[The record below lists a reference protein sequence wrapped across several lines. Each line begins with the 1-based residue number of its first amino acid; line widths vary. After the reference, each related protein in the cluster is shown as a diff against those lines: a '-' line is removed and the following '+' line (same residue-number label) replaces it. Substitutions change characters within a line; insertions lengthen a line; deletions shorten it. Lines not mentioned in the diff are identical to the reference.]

1 MTTLL
6 YNEKRN
12 YGEKNKSLDYLPEL
26 YQNCENSFTERFLTI
41 FTDIYSQFEREI
53 DTSSKIY
60 DPELCPDEFIEWLG
74 KWISVENMQLFP
86 DDKKENFLLL
96 TPWLSKHRGTISGMK
111 KLLKLY
117 CGTDVFIVE
126 YYHVKRYFSS
136 CKALERIYNGG
147 RFYSLDPF
155 IRSHTDYTTAYLC
168 IEYDEKQSQP
178 IHSIAKTVLDD
189 ENEGPEYNRITEGY
203 SLYITDE
210 EPEKFMCESENLAL
224 KRKILISDG
233 INVSIIC
240 PSIVR
245 EGEEF
250 ILKLR

>member
-1 MTTLL
+1 M
-6 YNEKRN
+6 EKRIN
-12 YGEKNKSLDYLPEL
+12 PLDYLPEL

-86 DDKKENFLLL
+86 DDKKRELLLL
-96 TPWLSKHRGTISGMK
+96 TPWLSKHRGIISGMK

-136 CKALERIYNGG
+136 CKELERIYNGG
-147 RFYSLDPF
+147 RF
-155 IRSHTDYTTAYLC
+155 
-168 IEYDEKQSQP
+168 
-178 IHSIAKTVLDD
+178 TVW
-189 ENEGPEYNRITEGY
+189 
-203 SLYITDE
+203 
-210 EPEKFMCESENLAL
+210 
-224 KRKILISDG
+224 
-233 INVSIIC
+233 IIC
-240 PSIVR
+240 PPIKNRVEALSVIVSSQIPANITAKIK
-245 EGEEF
+245 
-250 ILKLR
+250 ILSNITELNNYCYLGINSVLSGMEQGILDGKSAMDYVYLGRDKQ